1 MELIDKTV
9 TEVGG
14 KHYFIIID
22 FIATFFETTVKEAD
36 KKEIKFLSPSSDY
49 DYWLRFWPFLSMC
62 IGR

>member
-49 DYWLRFWPFLSMC
+49 DY
-62 IGR
+62 